1 MWAIV
6 SLHSSRTISEL
17 RQHNQGNFTQG
28 AVTQTH
34 NQDQLTYELNGKEE
48 L

>member
-17 RQHNQGNFTQG
+17 RQHNQRELYPG
-28 AVTQTH
+28 AVTQ
-34 NQDQLTYELNGKEE
+34 LTIRISLPIS
-48 L
+48 